1 MCFGNDSPPPPP
13 QLPPPPPP
21 PEMMDIFD
29 EVRGVQSVV
38 VTGPDGKKRR
48 VTSRMPQTPEEEQK
62 SRMIGDLISSSMQ
75 NISQLYRYNPQSAVD
90 YAPLIETFASLDRER
105 MDSLARIT
113 NLGNIEEKIG
123 EFKQM
128 QSALIDEQFQTRERD
143 NEERLAHSGRGSGTY
158 AAESRAAMARAHGLA
173 RMEGDAKASMYGEDL
188 ASKRLSRNKEAFGLD
203 EMGRQGRM
211 QTAQGKYALAKE
223 HEADMER
230 RRLQAIQEQK
240 GMLDIGLGMQ
250 RNDKNDVLGNN
261 AAAESLAT
269 FNAQAGDSMNR
280 YNADIN
286 RQVNQYNM
294 NMAEYKAQP
303 PSFGEVAS
311 NVIGN
316 GVMEMFKA
324 NEGSAAGRLG
334 KKFIG

>member
-29 EVRGVQSVV
+29 EIRGVQSVV

-75 NISQLYRYNPQSAVD
+75 NISQLYRYNPQSAVN
-90 YAPLIETFASLDRER
+90 YAPLIETFANLDRER
-105 MDSLARIT
+105 MNSLARVADV
-113 NLGNIEEKIG
+113 GNIAEEVAT
-123 EFKQM
+123 FKQM
-128 QSALIDEQFQTRERD
+128 QSELTDEHFSNLNRTNEAALIR
-143 NEERLAHSGRGSGTY
+143 SGVSNSSY
-158 AAESRAAMARAHGLA
+158 AAESRASMARAHRLA
-173 RMEGDAKASMYGEDL
+173 RLEGDAKASMYGEDI
-188 ASKRLSRNKEAFGLD
+188 ASKRLSRNKEAFGLE

-211 QTAQGKYALAKE
+211 QTAQGKYALAKDY
-223 HEADMER
+223 EADMER

-250 RNDKNDVLGNN
+250 RNEKNDLVGNN

-269 FNAQAGDSMNR
+269 FNSQAGDSMNR

-286 RQVNQYNM
+286 RRVNQYNM
-294 NMAEYKAQP
+294 SMTDSKAQP

-311 NVIGN
+311 DVIGS
-316 GVMEMFKA
+316 GVSKMFTS
-324 NEGSAAGRLG
+324 NEKSAAGRLG